1 MPSLRD
7 SIRAL
12 LLSPDLRPGLSCNAP
27 SELELGGL
35 RSSYLAREQFAHT
48 VTRSAVHTQTYR
60 ESGSHAQLPGKRFS
74 RTRKAVLHADEKQCS
89 TQTRKARIALVLNC
103 GAEVLRHPKTA
114 SKQNLRRL

>member
-1 MPSLRD
+1 VPSLRD

-48 VTRSAVHTQTYR
+48 VTRSAVHTQLT
-60 ESGSHAQLPGKRFS
+60 EKAVLTHSCPGSGSHAHGKQF
-74 RTRKAVLHADEKQCS
+74 S
-89 TQTRKARIALVLNC
+89 TQTWKARIALVLNC
-103 GAEVLRHPKTA
+103 GAEVLRHTKSHHSRA
-114 SKQNLRRL
+114 